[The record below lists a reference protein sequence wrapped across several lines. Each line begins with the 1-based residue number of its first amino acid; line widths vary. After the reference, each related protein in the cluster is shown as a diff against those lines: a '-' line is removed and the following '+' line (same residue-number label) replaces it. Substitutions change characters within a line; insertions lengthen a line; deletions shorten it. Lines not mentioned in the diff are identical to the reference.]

1 MWPSCSP
8 DFSPCVCALWS
19 FVKDNASSNLVQGFA
34 GVKSEICT
42 VTVNIG
48 ADVERWAQQ
57 NILAPACHVAEVHNG
72 LIEGVL
78 K

>member
-1 MWPSCSP
+1 
-8 DFSPCVCALWS
+8 LWS
-19 FVKDNASSNLVQGFA
+19 FVKESVSNNLLQGLA
-34 GVKSEICT
+34 GVKSGICT

-48 ADVERWAQQ
+48 ADVYRWAEQ
-57 NILAPACHVAEVHNG
+57 NYLFPAVHVTEFHDG

>member
-1 MWPSCSP
+1 MFLLVEPRKGQVS
-8 DFSPCVCALWS
+8 
-19 FVKDNASSNLVQGFA
+19 NNLVQGIA

-48 ADVERWAQQ
+48 ADVERWAQR
-57 NILAPACHVAEVHNG
+57 NIFVPSCRVAEVHHG

>member
-1 MWPSCSP
+1 ML
-8 DFSPCVCALWS
+8 FG
-19 FVKDNASSNLVQGFA
+19 ASQRTTFLTNLLQGIA

-48 ADVERWAQQ
+48 GDAERWAQQ
-57 NILAPACHVAEVHNG
+57 NILVRACHVAEVHDV
-72 LIEGVL
+72 LIEVIL

>member
-1 MWPSCSP
+1 
-8 DFSPCVCALWS
+8 LWS

-34 GVKSEICT
+34 VVKSEMCT

-48 ADVERWAQQ
+48 ADVERWAQP
-57 NILAPACHVAEVHNG
+57 NILVPACHVAEVNDG
-72 LIEGVL
+72 LFEGVL